1 MDLEMPKAEASAGE
15 EVRLQRNGRDFSEEE
30 PGHNCPSVHTL
41 MRSRT
46 KNSVGKKHRM
56 QIMTTQKEILETLS
70 LLDREL
76 VKDYKVQRIGLF
88 GSYARSEQ
96 RPESDIDLLVAFAD
110 GADLFDLARLKYF
123 LEEHLGHRVDIVPER
138 ALRNELK
145 KSVLADVKY
154 A

>member
-1 MDLEMPKAEASAGE
+1 MLRLKRPLLNNPRPRPDYLSRAYPYEIPGE
-15 EVRLQRNGRDFSEEE
+15 KQRR
-30 PGHNCPSVHTL
+30 
-41 MRSRT
+41 
-46 KNSVGKKHRM
+46 KKT
-56 QIMTTQKEILETLS
+56 QDTDMTTRKEILETLS
-70 LLDREL
+70 RLNSEL
-76 VKDYKVQRIGLF
+76 AKDYKVQRIGLF

-123 LEEHLGHRVDIVPER
+123 LEERLGHRVDIVPER

>member
-1 MDLEMPKAEASAGE
+1 
-15 EVRLQRNGRDFSEEE
+15 
-30 PGHNCPSVHTL
+30 
-41 MRSRT
+41 
-46 KNSVGKKHRM
+46 
-56 QIMTTQKEILETLS
+56 MTTQKEILETLS
-70 LLDREL
+70 LLDRER

-96 RPESDIDLLVAFAD
+96 RPGSDIDLLVAFAD

-123 LEEHLGHRVDIVPER
+123 LEERLGHWVDIVPER

>member
-1 MDLEMPKAEASAGE
+1 
-15 EVRLQRNGRDFSEEE
+15 
-30 PGHNCPSVHTL
+30 
-41 MRSRT
+41 
-46 KNSVGKKHRM
+46 
-56 QIMTTQKEILETLS
+56 MTTQKEILETLS
-70 LLDREL
+70 RLDSEL

-110 GADLFDLARLKYF
+110 GADLFDLARLKYL
-123 LEEHLGHRVDIVPER
+123 LEDRLGHRVDIVPER